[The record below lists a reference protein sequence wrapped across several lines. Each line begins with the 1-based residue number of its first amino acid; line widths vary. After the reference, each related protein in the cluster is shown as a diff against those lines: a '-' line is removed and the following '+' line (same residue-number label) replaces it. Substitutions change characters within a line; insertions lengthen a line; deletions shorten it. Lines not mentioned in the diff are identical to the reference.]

1 MSGHKF
7 RNIPKAQPRR
17 VAPPK
22 GSQFSGNLGQ
32 KIDQAIELHA
42 KNELSLAKP
51 LYKEILTVDPNHFD
65 ALHYLGV
72 IHYQQGDFQE
82 ALALIERAVK
92 IFPAHSVSQSNL
104 GNVYQALARLGDAQQ
119 AYTRSLE
126 LNPQFADAYFNLG
139 VVSDSLNLPQCA
151 LDSYNRCLVLNS
163 NFAPAYNNRALTL
176 RKLAALGKAV
186 IEFDWVCRDYELA
199 THLNPNFAQ
208 AFFNWGVAL
217 HENQDLEQALI
228 KYNTAIRLDP
238 HFATVYNNRG
248 NLLLEMGD
256 FEAALQSLTKALEL
270 NPQFVEAQ
278 YNRGALYQGLERY
291 ELARA
296 DYDAALLKSPTL
308 VQAVFNRGSVLEQL
322 KRFEL
327 AQADFFRSI
336 ELSPEFANAH
346 FNLSLLLLRTEQF
359 EQGWGEFEWRWKS
372 DDFKG
377 QYLSASQ
384 PQWHPGLDAST
395 IFVWNEQGVGDDIF
409 FLPWLTQFVS
419 AIQAHKPQPVKV
431 VTRVDARLVQLF
443 KRSLPEF
450 EFVDR
455 QSAPAPDSFDAHL
468 AMGSLPLAL
477 TVLNPGTKV
486 LNQTLDT
493 TQSHEQ
499 GNRRPYLQADKSRAN
514 QLREQLVQPGEVLI
528 GISWRSKNV
537 KTGAS
542 RSIDLQHLV
551 SAINRP
557 AVKLVNLQYG
567 EVQTELA
574 SVSQSGVGA
583 VYSVP
588 GVDVMQDLDGLS
600 SLISA
605 CDLVVSAD
613 NTTVHLS
620 GALGVKTLVM
630 LPYTADW
637 RWGEGRS
644 QPRWYQGVELFRQS
658 SRGEWGGVLERVA
671 KRVDELIVKLQGE

>member
-1 MSGHKF
+1 M
-7 RNIPKAQPRR
+7 R
-17 VAPPK
+17 VVPSK
-22 GSQFSGNLGQ
+22 GEQLSVKLRQ
-32 KIDQAIELHA
+32 KIDKAIELHA

-51 LYKEILTVDPNHFD
+51 LYKEILSLEPNQFD

-72 IHYQQGDFQE
+72 IYYQQGDFHE
-82 ALALIERAVK
+82 ALALIERAVE
-92 IFPAHSVSQSNL
+92 IFPNHSVSQSNL
-104 GNVYQALARLGDAQQ
+104 GNVYQSLARLGDARQ
-119 AYTRSLE
+119 AYTHSIE
-126 LNPQFADAYFNLG
+126 LNPQFSDAYFNLG
-139 VVSDSLNLPQCA
+139 VVSDSLDLPHCA
-151 LDSYNRCLVLNS
+151 LDSYNRCLVLNP

-176 RKLAALGKAV
+176 RQLGALGKAA
-186 IEFDWVCRDYELA
+186 IEFEWVSRDYELA
-199 THLNPNFAQ
+199 TQLNPNFAQ

-217 HENQDLEQALI
+217 HEHKDLEQALI

-238 HFATVYNNRG
+238 HFAMVYNNRG
-248 NLLLEMGD
+248 NLLQEMGD
-256 FEAALQSLTKALEL
+256 YEAALQSLTKALEL

-278 YNRGALYQGLERY
+278 YNRGALHQGLENF

-296 DYDAALLKSPTL
+296 DYDAVLSKAPTL
-308 VQAVFNRGSVLEQL
+308 VQAVFNRGSVFEQL
-322 KRFEL
+322 KCFEL
-327 AQADFFRSI
+327 AQADFSRSI

-359 EQGWGEFEWRWKS
+359 EQGWAEFEWRWKS

-377 QYLSASQ
+377 QYLNASQ
-384 PQWHPGLDAST
+384 PQWHRGLDART
-395 IFVWNEQGVGDDIF
+395 IFVWNEQGVGDDVF

-419 AIQAHKPQPVKV
+419 AIQANNSQPVTV

-443 KRSLPEF
+443 KRSLPMF

-455 QSAPAPDSFDAHL
+455 QSAPAPDRFDAHL

-477 TVLNPGTKV
+477 TVLNSGTKV
-486 LNQTLDT
+486 SHQALDS
-493 TQSHEQ
+493 TQSLEQ
-499 GNRRPYLQADKSRAN
+499 GNRNPYLQADKFRAN
-514 QLREQLVQPGEVLI
+514 QLREQLVKPGEVLI

-542 RSIDLQHLV
+542 RSIDLRHLV

-557 AVKLVNLQYG
+557 SVKLVNLQYG
-567 EVQTELA
+567 EVQAELA
-574 SVSQSGVGA
+574 AVSQSGVG
-583 VYSVP
+583 VVHQVP
-588 GVDVMQDLDGLS
+588 GVDVMQDLDTLA

-637 RWGEGRS
+637 RWGEGHS
-644 QPRWYQGVELFRQS
+644 QPKWYRSVELFRQT
-658 SRGEWGGVLERVA
+658 SRGEWGEVLERVA
-671 KRVDELIVKLQGE
+671 NRIGDLIDQLEGN